1 MVQAASLQPEHRQL
15 FVGELIP
22 PSSQAGSLCYVVQA
36 VRYVVQAVRYVVQ
49 AVRYVVQAVRYVVQ
63 AASLQPATCNLRRI
77 SLF

>member
-49 AVRYVVQAVRYVVQ
+49 AVRYVVQA
-63 AASLQPATCNLRRI
+63 ASLQPATCNLRRI